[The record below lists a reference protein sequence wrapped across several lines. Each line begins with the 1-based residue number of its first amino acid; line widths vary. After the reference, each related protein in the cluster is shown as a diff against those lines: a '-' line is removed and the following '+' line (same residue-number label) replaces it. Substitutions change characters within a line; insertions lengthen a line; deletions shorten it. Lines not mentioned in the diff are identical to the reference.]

1 MNTTGGSEQRSPNI
15 HRQSDMGQS
24 GILEILLGKKGLC
37 VFKMMPETRSV
48 IG

>member
-24 GILEILLGKKGLC
+24 GNSDNFFILRD
-37 VFKMMPETRSV
+37 FKMVS
-48 IG
+48 